1 MHSAERDTCL
11 TKWYTLRKERLKT
24 ANKRNKYMKTK
35 KEIKGRFNTDPTLH
49 RKAIEAAKGKP
60 RPNRMSKKKRTEKVK
75 EELIKEELLRSG
87 FVQQVGKMLPKIN
100 AALIKSATNPR
111 FQSAQDRKTV
121 YTAVGILG
129 KEDKEIAKGIGEIL
143 AGLIANNNGTKR

>member
-1 MHSAERDTCL
+1 MQP
-11 TKWYTLRKERLKT
+11 KKRKPSSRPPTFL
-24 ANKRNKYMKTK
+24 
-35 KEIKGRFNTDPTLH
+35 DP
-49 RKAIEAAKGKP
+49 AIQRRAVEAAKGKP
-60 RPNRMSKKKRTEKVK
+60 RPNRQSKKKQVQKVK
-75 EELIKEELLRSG
+75 DELIKEELLRSG

-143 AGLIANNNGTKR
+143 AGLIANKNGTER